1 VAKSLAAHADATDCI
16 FFEGALTDQPGGVVR
31 VEPIEIDAVIVD
43 LPHVVPGYYAS
54 GIEPVFFTVEAA
66 IEDAIRD
73 GEPTEAEWVPMSE
86 QQQEEFLEQQK
97 QEFREQN
104 NIQYEVDQAMRIE
117 LIAVERPR

>member
-1 VAKSLAAHADATDCI
+1 M
-16 FFEGALTDQPGGVVR
+16 
-31 VEPIEIDAVIVD
+31 
-43 LPHVVPGYYAS
+43 VPGYYAS

-97 QEFREQN
+97 QEFRKQN